1 MDTWFV
7 ATLIAAGALSAAG
20 PIVWASAILQSSL
33 DVCEN
38 GRADAGR
45 PGEPAQGGTRCLDA
59 SLARLDRLVRS
70 SCKTC
75 GDRSTARKK
84 AVAVTPY
91 KQLRIQ
97 NMFMEIDRRMRHLDA
112 ATRRP
117 YESRIAELTD
127 LASCAGIHWSPTA
140 Y

>member
-33 DVCEN
+33 DICEN
-38 GRADAGR
+38 GGADAG
-45 PGEPAQGGTRCLDA
+45 GEPAQGGTRCLDA
-59 SLARLDRLVRS
+59 SLAQLDRLVRS
-70 SCKTC
+70 SCKPC
-75 GDRSTARKK
+75 GDGSTARKLF
-84 AVAVTPY
+84 VAVTPY

-97 NMFMEIDRRMRHLDA
+97 NMFMEIDRRMRGLDA
-112 ATRRP
+112 ATRQP
-117 YESRIAELTD
+117 YETRIAELTN

-140 Y
+140 H